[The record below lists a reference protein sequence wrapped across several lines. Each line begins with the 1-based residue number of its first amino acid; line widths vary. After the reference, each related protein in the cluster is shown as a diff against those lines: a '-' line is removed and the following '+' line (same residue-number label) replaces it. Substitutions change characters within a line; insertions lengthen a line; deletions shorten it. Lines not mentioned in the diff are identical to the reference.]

1 MCTNPK
7 TWFCTACRHCPTSR
21 VVMGMQFLSAT
32 FPKTNPQEKHTI
44 AATTMQTCPSHQWTL
59 PQSLSIHRFIQVN
72 FLHTVKLSVSPHNSL
87 QVPVS
92 PDAVVR
98 RDCPL
103 QLRLL
108 VLEGLCF
115 TPQVPWTNPFGAR
128 VSPIRPGPI
137 ARSLA
142 MFQSRSCAAHSPI
155 VPTLDNV
162 PHVASVTFLGR
173 VHVVA
178 HVGLPHHSDHDA
190 NRIVAWN
197 NRMQHAYS

>member
-1 MCTNPK
+1 MSFTSMD
-7 TWFCTACRHCPTSR
+7 TA
-21 VVMGMQFLSAT
+21 
-32 FPKTNPQEKHTI
+32 TI
-44 AATTMQTCPSHQWTL
+44 SERSH
-59 PQSLSIHRFIQVN
+59 FIQVYI
-72 FLHTVKLSVSPHNSL
+72 LHTVKLSVSPHNSL

-128 VSPIRPGPI
+128 VSPRRPGPI

-155 VPTLDNV
+155 VPTLDDV
-162 PHVASVTFLGR
+162 PHVASVPFLGR
-173 VHVVA
+173 VHVL
-178 HVGLPHHSDHDA
+178 HTSDHLGTA
-190 NRIVAWN
+190 IT
-197 NRMQHAYS
+197 MQIASLHGTIACSMHIHDG